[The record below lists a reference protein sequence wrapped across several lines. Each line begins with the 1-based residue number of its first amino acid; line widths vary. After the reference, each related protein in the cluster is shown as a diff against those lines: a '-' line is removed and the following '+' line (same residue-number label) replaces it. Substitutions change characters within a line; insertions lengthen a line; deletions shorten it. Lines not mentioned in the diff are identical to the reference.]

1 MFIIKKSETY
11 RYPVTFTTPS
21 EDGAGHE
28 ENSFTAIFRR
38 VTEDELQSYANKAV
52 AGKINDRKFLQE
64 VLVGWEGITESEGG
78 PEVKFTPQN
87 RDKLLNIVGFGKAC
101 SRAFFQSVEDAARK
115 NG

>member
-11 RYPVTFTTPS
+11 RYPVTFSSPG
-21 EDGAGHE
+21 EDGTPQ
-28 ENSFTAIFRR
+28 ENTFTAIFSRI
-38 VTEDELQSYANKAV
+38 TEDELQEYANKAV
-52 AGKINDRKFLQE
+52 AGKINDRKFLQN

-78 PEVKFTPQN
+78 PEVKFSPAT
-87 RDKLLNIVGFGKAC
+87 RDKLLNIIGFGKAC